1 MTEKIGMG
9 TKIKN
14 VMMSGHMNSWYV
26 KKNNGHRKSSYGP
39 KNVICYDY
47 GAPNKLLWGKE

>member
-1 MTEKIGMG
+1 MTERIGMG

-39 KNVICYDY
+39 KNVICYD
-47 GAPNKLLWGKE
+47 